1 MGRAWRGS
9 PSTLPQTSFATVA
22 TRCGREQVAHVTEA
36 ADPPR
41 PIFIQRGTRR
51 KSCIPPSELLA
62 GDAVLVAQQQGG
74 SAPPATRSA
83 PAPAVR
89 KAGASAFGLRLKRG
103 RPWAVK
109 RRECREPGS
118 TSKQSG
124 AERFR
129 SSPVAGTLNTDE
141 RALGHTSSGHSVAR
155 GDRLHLVA
163 SAAHLGSATVFRGAH
178 ARTPLG
184 LGPG

>member
-1 MGRAWRGS
+1 VQIESRDHRKVVGRRSRAGEARTWPRSRLRADGR
-9 PSTLPQTSFATVA
+9 TVTA
-22 TRCGREQVAHVTEA
+22 MADGRT
-36 ADPPR
+36 
-41 PIFIQRGTRR
+41 FG
-51 KSCIPPSELLA
+51 
-62 GDAVLVAQQQGG
+62 VLHPVRGG
-74 SAPPATRSA
+74 STPSATRSA

-109 RRECREPGS
+109 RRECGEPGS
-118 TSKQSG
+118 TSKQSGNKG

-141 RALGHTSSGHSVAR
+141 RALGHTSSGHSVAH

-163 SAAHLGSATVFRGAH
+163 SAAHGGSATVVRGAH